1 MKTTFE
7 PPLIRARL
15 FSLLTVTFT
24 LASSQ
29 LVRAANVTWSGAG
42 PDMNWSDAAN
52 WSGGTPSGNAVIF
65 TAAAFPGSTNA
76 AGLVNNIVDTSTT
89 ITGLTYNNFGA
100 TSFHTTLL
108 APNQTLTVNGTVNVG
123 TNNQTTTAAITGTNC
138 AFTVNNT
145 GGAFNVEGSG
155 ATAQTVTFT
164 LPDGINTIN
173 VGTLSI
179 AETGGN
185 NGRTA
190 NFNLGS
196 GVNTINA
203 NNVNLGT
210 GKGSANVQFAGPSGS
225 LTISNA
231 AGTGRAALLLGNGTS
246 GSGASRGQLAL
257 AGHPAIIF
265 AGTVILGRLGNTS
278 GNQQG
283 IVTIDHGLFDATSIQ
298 MGVIP
303 SSGSL
308 STGTA
313 NSSSLTVGGDPSNFA
328 TLIVNSPSGPGGG
341 SFILSGNANASHSS
355 SGTLTINQNGTAQIY
370 CSITNAQVANN
381 TGTLNVN
388 GGTLIMEA
396 ATNTV
401 GTADVPLN
409 SVSFTSASVHLRVN
423 GDLAT
428 ANVYGS
434 AVSASGTTITI
445 DSVAGVLTP
454 RTIPLI
460 SYNPGNGD
468 PFSGFSLAPLPAGY
482 TGNLVDNTVNNT
494 VDLSISPNVSIPT
507 LVWRGAVGSVLNGTW
522 DKVTTANW
530 LNGASP
536 STYVDPDI
544 VRFDDT
550 ASNSTV
556 NVSTMVGPGG
566 LALTNNSLNYTFNG
580 FGAITGA
587 VAMVKAGSGS
597 LTLAESGGD
606 NFSLGLMVT
615 GGTVILDNPNS
626 AISGG
631 ASVNS
636 GATLQIGNNDA
647 NGNLPAGLVAVDG
660 SLVFKRTDNVLLSA
674 AISGSGSLVQQ
685 GAGKLTLSTQNQ
697 YTGDTQVLQGTL
709 ALTVGNAITNSANLG
724 VTGTG
729 LDLSGVT
736 VTTSLNNLG
745 LTNAN
750 VTLAINDSIT
760 PINIASTLNL
770 GGGLNTINVT
780 SLPPIASYPT
790 VLKLIQSGASL
801 NGTFNISVTLP
812 AGSVGTVGPSGDNT
826 AVLLTLTS
834 GPTGT
839 RPSVL
844 WVGNNNVTATTNW
857 SDRLNWQLPGAPQ
870 SSDNVTFSGVGAVGS
885 GPFNSVGDGNGGLNN
900 PGAIN
905 NFVDTSFG
913 MGSLTYTNIGSF
925 QNTLLANGAALTV
938 NSNGSLTVGS
948 GSADFGA
955 GATATATIAG
965 MTSTLNVNNTNGT
978 FYVGLGNSGS
988 PTEQAILDLS
998 GLGTLN
1004 ASVSRFLIG
1013 VGSTSQGINIGRAAG
1028 TVWLAQTNIITASI
1042 AVSGTESS
1050 DTGAATVALNVGDDN
1065 GNGGMPSFLY
1075 LGQSNLIRA
1084 DALGAGRQKT
1094 KGTIVFNPNLTGA
1107 SAYFRGAN
1115 HSAVTTWSIGDGV
1128 GNSGT
1133 ATCTGTVDFTTA
1145 SGGSDGYVDALVGT
1159 INVGRAANNTSG
1171 GGIAT
1176 GTLAFDNGI
1185 FRATTIFDG
1194 YQPTNSSKNGIGT
1207 INVGTNATLSV
1218 SGNVN
1223 LAIATGG
1230 TGAGITT
1237 GTLNIDGGIVS
1248 ANSIACGL
1256 SGISGASTINL
1267 GASGNGGTLT
1277 VANTLGSSAAPL
1289 TTLSLSGGSLQLSV
1303 NGTAGVTNVVATSI
1317 SISGTTTLNILSV
1330 THGTTGV
1337 TYPLIS
1343 YTGGD
1348 PFTGFSLGPL
1358 PAGAV
1363 GTLVDDSAHSLI
1375 GITFTS
1381 VPTTPAVINRIDISG
1396 ITLSLGATNAN
1407 PNSQF
1412 VLLGTTNLAQL
1423 AWKPILTNTFDNGGN
1438 LNLSTNVINP
1448 AVPQEFYKLS
1458 Q

>member
-52 WSGGTPSGNAVIF
+52 WSGGTPSGNAAIF

-76 AGLVNNIVDTSTT
+76 AGLINNIVDTSTT

-123 TNNQTTTAAITGTNC
+123 TNNQATTAAMTGTNC
-138 AFTVNNT
+138 AFTVNNP
-145 GGAFNVEGSG
+145 GGFFNVEGNS
-155 ATAQTVTFT
+155 ATAQTSTFT
-164 LPDGINTIN
+164 LADGINTLN
-173 VGTLSI
+173 VGTLSVGQS
-179 AETGGN
+179 GGN
-185 NGRTA
+185 NGRQA
-190 NFNLGS
+190 ILNLGN
-196 GVNTINA
+196 GVNLINTT
-203 NNVNLGT
+203 NIGLGT
-210 GKGSANVQFAGPSGS
+210 GKAQGTIQFAGASGGVV
-225 LTISNA
+225 ISNS
-231 AGTGRAALLLGNGTS
+231 AGTGRTTTMLLGNGTS
-246 GSGASRGQLAL
+246 GSGGCNGQLLL
-257 AGHPAIIF
+257 AGHPATVL
-265 AGTVILGRLGNTS
+265 AGTLTLAQLGSDS
-278 GNQQG
+278 GSQQAS
-283 IVTIDHGLFDATSIQ
+283 VTIDNGTFDVTSIK

-303 SSGSL
+303 IGAGTGASA
-308 STGTA
+308 TGTF
-313 NSSSLTVGGDPSNFA
+313 TVGGSATTTA
-328 TLIVNSPSGPGGG
+328 TLVVNSPSGPGGG
-341 SFILSGNANASHSS
+341 SFILSGCNTNSHTGN
-355 SGTLTINQNGTAQIY
+355 GTLTINQNGIAQIY
-370 CSITNAQVANN
+370 CSITNAQATNN
-381 TGTLNVN
+381 NGTLTVN

-396 ATNTV
+396 ASNTV
-401 GTADVPLN
+401 GTADVPIN
-409 SVSFTSASVHLRVN
+409 NVSFTSASVHLQVN

-428 ANVYGS
+428 ANINGAS
-434 AVSASGTTITI
+434 VSASGTTITI
-445 DSVAGVLTP
+445 DSVSGVITP
-454 RTIPLI
+454 RTIHLV
-460 SYNPGNGD
+460 SYTSSD

-482 TGNLVDNTVNNT
+482 TGNLVDNAGS
-494 VDLSISPNVSIPT
+494 VDLSISPNVSAAT

-522 DKVTTANW
+522 DQGFTANW
-530 LNGASP
+530 LHGVAP

-544 VRFDDT
+544 VNFDDT

-566 LALTNNSLNYTFNG
+566 LAVTNNSLNFTFNG
-580 FGAITGA
+580 SGAITGA
-587 VAMVKAGSGS
+587 VALVKAGSHS

-606 NFSLGLMVT
+606 NFSLGLMVA
-615 GGTVILDNPNS
+615 GGTVILDNLNS

-647 NGNLPAGLVAVDG
+647 NGSLPAGSVAVDG
-660 SLVFKRTDNVLLSA
+660 SLVFKRTDNVLVSTP
-674 AISGSGSLVQQ
+674 ISGSGSLVQQ
-685 GAGKLTLSTQNQ
+685 GAGKLTLSAQNQ

-709 ALTVGNAITNSANLG
+709 ALTVGNAIMNSANLG
-724 VTGTG
+724 VTGTA
-729 LDLSGVT
+729 LDLSGIT
-736 VTTSLNNLG
+736 GSTSLNNLG
-745 LTNAN
+745 LTNAS
-750 VTLAINDSIT
+750 VTLVVTDSIT
-760 PINIASTLNL
+760 PVNVTSTLNL
-770 GGGLNTINVT
+770 GGALNTITVT

-790 VLKLIQSGASL
+790 VLKLIQSGGAI
-801 NGTFNISVTLP
+801 NGTFNINMSLP
-812 AGSVGTVGPSGDNT
+812 AGFVGTAGPSGDNT

-834 GPTGT
+834 GPIGT
-839 RPSVL
+839 RPSAL
-844 WVGNNNVTATTNW
+844 WVGNNLVTATTNW
-857 SDRLNWQLPGAPQ
+857 SDRLNWQLPGAPVP
-870 SSDNVTFSGVGAVGS
+870 SDNVTFSGVGAVGS
-885 GPFNSVGDGNGGLNN
+885 GPFNSVGDGSGGLNN

-913 MGSLTYTNIGSF
+913 VGSLTYTNIGNF
-925 QNTLLANGAALTV
+925 QNTLLANGATLTV
-938 NSNGSLTVGS
+938 NSNGSLNVGS
-948 GSADFGA
+948 GSADFGG

-965 MTSTLNVNNTNGT
+965 MNSALNVNNTNGT
-978 FYVGLGNSGS
+978 VYVGLGNSS
-988 PTEQAILDLS
+988 SATEQAILDLS

-1013 VGSTSQGINIGRAAG
+1013 VGSASQGINIGRAAG

-1050 DTGAATVALNVGDDN
+1050 DTGAATVALNVGDDD
-1065 GNGGMPSFLY
+1065 GNGGMTSFLY
-1075 LGQSNLIRA
+1075 LGQSNLIRG
-1084 DALGAGRQKT
+1084 DAIGAGRQKT

-1107 SAYFRGAN
+1107 TAYFRGAN

-1133 ATCTGTVDFTTA
+1133 ATCTGTVDFTAA

-1185 FRATTIFDG
+1185 FRVTTIFDG
-1194 YQPTNSSKNGIGT
+1194 YQPTNGSKNGIGT
-1207 INVGTNATLSV
+1207 INIGTNATLSV

-1237 GTLNIDGGIVS
+1237 GTLNIDGGNVS
-1248 ANSIACGL
+1248 ADSIVCGL
-1256 SGISGASTINL
+1256 SGIAGASTINL
-1267 GASGNGGTLT
+1267 GASGNGGALT

-1289 TTLSLSGGSLQLSV
+1289 TTLSLSGGTLQLSV

-1317 SISGTTTLNILSV
+1317 STSGTTLNILSV

-1348 PFTGFSLGPL
+1348 PFTGFSLGTL
-1358 PAGAV
+1358 PPGAV

-1381 VPTTPAVINRIDISG
+1381 VPATPAVINRIGISG

-1412 VLLGTTNLAQL
+1412 VLLGTTNLAKP